1 MTSRLEQL
9 AGRILKVRER
19 KLVILFASLIALVIG
34 VGTAWEKSQP
44 FVRLFLKASSDAE
57 EIAKIRKDVEQQ
69 RDTIGV
75 IARDAN
81 TAHAEMD
88 KAVKLSAD
96 AKKKSEEA
104 ATKASEIAG
113 LAKKASAQAE
123 KIKTTLDFSFVLA
136 RAAADD
142 RHAFDELSRDVNDE
156 GSPFHDLALKAI
168 VRIAGDLSSRLNFEM
183 DWKRIGINPD
193 AATLAEF
200 EEVLANRPAFDKPGI
215 ISKIWQQQRFSKF
228 DRLSFLYDVIKSTDS
243 ILVLNA
249 ACSAMNDEAKI
260 NKNIIGYSEYL
271 SWWWEHGREYA
282 GLKEYKPSEHLD
294 LPADSIMAAPQSPT
308 SSPSPTPQ

>member
-1 MTSRLEQL
+1 MAQLEQL
-9 AGRILKVRER
+9 ASRILKVRER
-19 KLVILFASLIALVIG
+19 KLVILFLSILALVVL

-75 IARDAN
+75 IAREAN

-88 KAVKLSAD
+88 KAVQLSAD

-104 ATKASEIAG
+104 ATKASEIAE
-113 LAKKASAQAE
+113 LAEKARAQAE

-142 RHAFDELSRDVNDE
+142 RHAFDQLSSDANDE

-168 VRIAGDLSSRLNFEM
+168 VRIAGDLGLRLNFEM

-193 AATLAEF
+193 TASLAEF
-200 EEVLANRPAFDKPGI
+200 EEVFANRPAFDKPGI

-228 DRLSFLYDVIKSTDS
+228 ERLSFLYDVIKSTDS

-260 NKNIIGYSEYL
+260 NKNIIGYSLYL
-271 SWWWEHGREYA
+271 NWWWEHGGEYA
-282 GLKEYKPSEHLD
+282 GLKEYKPSETLE
-294 LPADSIMAAPQSPT
+294 LPADSIIAIPQSA
-308 SSPSPTPQ
+308 SPVPSVTP